1 MTTRP
6 TVGEPVSGAKRT
18 GRNADEREALAT
30 RRSPGSIAF
39 DLIMLIFVAALLLTL
54 PESQGARL
62 VPLLIG
68 VPTMLGVAYQLYV
81 DLTPA
86 RHLEEAVE
94 DKPIP
99 VDVLRR
105 QLGFVAWAVAF
116 LVLAWVSNM
125 LIAVPIALFLVFR
138 VLNRESWLLSA
149 ALAGGTWLFIYLV
162 FSIGL
167 GFHF

>member
-1 MTTRP
+1 MTRP
-6 TVGEPVSGAKRT
+6 GVGEPVSGARQT
-18 GRNADEREALAT
+18 GTNGDEGELLAT

-39 DLIMLIFVAALLLTL
+39 DLIMLIFVGALLLTL
-54 PESQGARL
+54 PEGEGARL

-68 VPTMLGVAYQLYV
+68 VPTLLGVAYQLYV
-81 DLTPA
+81 DLTPS

-99 VDVLRR
+99 VEVLRR
-105 QLGFVAWAVAF
+105 QLVFVAWVVA
-116 LVLAWVSNM
+116 LMVLAWVTNI
-125 LIAVPIALFLVFR
+125 LIAVPVALFVVFR

-162 FSIGL
+162 FSVGL

>member
-6 TVGEPVSGAKRT
+6 SIGEPVSKAKQT
-18 GRNADEREALAT
+18 GRSTDEREVLAT

-54 PESQGARL
+54 PEGQGARL

-68 VPTMLGVAYQLYV
+68 VPTLIGVAYQLYV

-86 RHLEEAVE
+86 RHVEEAVE

-105 QLGFVAWAVAF
+105 QLVFVAWVVAF
-116 LVLAWVSNM
+116 LALAWATNI

-138 VLNRESWLLSA
+138 VLNRESWVLSA
-149 ALAGGTWLFIYLV
+149 ALAAGTWLFIYLV

-167 GFHF
+167 GFQF